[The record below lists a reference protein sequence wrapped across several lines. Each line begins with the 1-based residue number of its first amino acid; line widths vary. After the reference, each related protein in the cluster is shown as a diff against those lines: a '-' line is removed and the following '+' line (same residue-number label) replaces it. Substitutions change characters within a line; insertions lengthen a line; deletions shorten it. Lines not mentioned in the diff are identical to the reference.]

1 MNPSLAR
8 DDARLSEGYMS
19 QTTLASLSAV
29 RKRYGKVTALD
40 GFDLAVNRG
49 ELLAVLGPNGAGK
62 STAIGLLLGLQ
73 SPDEGKVE
81 LFGVAP
87 QEIDARRRIGVM
99 MQEVALPAVMRPREL
114 LEQVASYYPAP
125 YDVDAVIAR
134 LSLQELAKRT
144 YGKLSGGQKRQV
156 QFALSICGRPE
167 LLFLD
172 EPTVGLDVQ
181 AREALWKVIR
191 ELLHEGCSIVL
202 TTHYLEEAEALADR
216 VVVMARGRLITSG
229 SVEEIRA
236 NVTRKQVS
244 LVSRLAPDAVRAWP
258 EVMQLEME
266 RDRMQL
272 TTRNAEALLVRLF
285 REDPT
290 LQDVEVKRA
299 GLAEAFTEL
308 TNETKQ
314 EALS

>member
-1 MNPSLAR
+1 
-8 DDARLSEGYMS
+8 MS
-19 QTTLASLSAV
+19 QTTLASLTGA

-62 STAIGLLLGLQ
+62 STAIAMLLGLQ
-73 SPDEGKVE
+73 TPDEGRAE

-99 MQEVALPAVMRPREL
+99 MQEVALPGVMRPREL
-114 LEQVASYYPAP
+114 LEQVASYYPVP
-125 YDVDAVIAR
+125 YDIDAVLAR
-134 LSLQELAKRT
+134 LSLQGLARRP

-156 QFALSICGRPE
+156 QFALAICGRPE

-172 EPTVGLDVQ
+172 EPSVGLDVQ
-181 AREALWKVIR
+181 AREALWKVVR

-216 VVVMARGRLITSG
+216 VAVMARGKLITTG
-229 SVEEIRA
+229 SVNEIRA
-236 NVTRKQVS
+236 HVTRKQVS
-244 LVSRLAPDAVRAWP
+244 CVTRLAPDTVRAWP
-258 EVMQLEME
+258 EVVQLDLE
-266 RDRMQL
+266 RGRMQIS
-272 TTRNAEALLVRLF
+272 TRNAEALLVRLL
-285 REDPT
+285 REDPQ
-290 LQDVEVKRA
+290 LSDIEVKRA

-308 TNETKQ
+308 TNENK
-314 EALS
+314 EAA